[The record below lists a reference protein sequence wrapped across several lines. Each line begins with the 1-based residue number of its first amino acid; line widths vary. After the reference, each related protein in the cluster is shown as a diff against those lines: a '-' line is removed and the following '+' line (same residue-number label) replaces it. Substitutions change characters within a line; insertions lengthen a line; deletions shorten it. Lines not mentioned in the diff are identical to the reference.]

1 MLNIKKHCVLNNSEI
16 WEAKFKSVFEI
27 GRTFLLFLY
36 CNFSFLFHF
45 AQLINS
51 LLTVRPLFIIS
62 FSPTRYF
69 SLFLLLL
76 LINFSVLSFFFLFLF
91 VLFLVLVR
99 FFFIS
104 LHLYFSPDF
113 SLLFLLF
120 LFVTFFPVFSIFP
133 SFNFFI

>member
-62 FSPTRYF
+62 FSSTRYF

-99 FFFIS
+99 FFFHFTS
-104 LHLYFSPDF
+104 LIFFSWF
-113 SLLFLLF
+113 FL
-120 LFVTFFPVFSIFP
+120 VIPSIFICHFLP
-133 SFNFFI
+133 CFFHFPFF